1 MEHLVSIVVPVY
13 NAERYLCTS
22 IHALQKQD
30 YSNIEIILVDD
41 GSKDASPSICDSF
54 EKEDK
59 RIRAIHK
66 TNGGVSSAR
75 NAGIEAAT
83 GKYIMFVDS
92 DDLCESNIVSR
103 MVFLAEHWNVNF
115 VICGFRTVNDI
126 KSALNPI
133 RHENTSELVYA
144 LSKSE
149 LMNSLGYMIMRRPTM
164 FAPWNKLFDLEII
177 RKNNIKFIPTVSYG
191 EDFLFNLEYLKYCNC
206 AI

>member
-103 MVFLAEHWNVNF
+103 MVFLAEH
-115 VICGFRTVNDI
+115 
-126 KSALNPI
+126 
-133 RHENTSELVYA
+133 
-144 LSKSE
+144 
-149 LMNSLGYMIMRRPTM
+149 
-164 FAPWNKLFDLEII
+164 
-177 RKNNIKFIPTVSYG
+177 
-191 EDFLFNLEYLKYCNC
+191 
-206 AI
+206 